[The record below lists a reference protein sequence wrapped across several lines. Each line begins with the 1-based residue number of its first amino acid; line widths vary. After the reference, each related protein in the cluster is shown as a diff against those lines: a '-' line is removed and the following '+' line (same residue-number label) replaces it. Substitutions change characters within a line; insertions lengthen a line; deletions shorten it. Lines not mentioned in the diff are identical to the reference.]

1 VARPDPPRGASAEDK
16 ERMAQILADE
26 RGATPQ
32 ASFGAVDER
41 TAPLPK
47 RAMRTDDLGRPGREK
62 FEANRPA
69 PEANGTTSVPKP
81 DATLKSAIAPQL
93 GLDLGDAGQQVRK
106 ANPGLAD
113 KFLVPPFTVLDTR
126 AGYWQERRRA
136 WLSLGF
142 RGETGPSA
150 AVQPEGL
157 GRAQG
162 LIYQHDAPAS
172 DPGFYDKK
180 RKTEEALGCTLTT
193 EEFKRD
199 HYKREDQEF
208 GQSQSVATG
217 TSVFDPVLCEIVYR
231 WFTGDGAQV
240 LDPFAGGVVRGALAA
255 ALGLR
260 YVGVELR
267 PEQIADNRAQAAALF
282 GGEGALDFGREVEP
296 PRWVEGDATR
306 MHEHD
311 LPFADL
317 VFTCPPY
324 GSLEQYSDDPR
335 DLSTM
340 GVEEFREAMAR
351 VLADSAA
358 MLRPDRFAVWV
369 VGEYRTKQGV
379 EAGFVSDMVVG
390 ARAAG
395 LDLYNSAVLIN
406 SVGSAALRAQRIIR
420 SRKRTRVHQHVL
432 VFCKGD
438 PKRAAAA
445 CGRAEVDV

>member
-1 VARPDPPRGASAEDK
+1 
-16 ERMAQILADE
+16 
-26 RGATPQ
+26 
-32 ASFGAVDER
+32 
-41 TAPLPK
+41 
-47 RAMRTDDLGRPGREK
+47 
-62 FEANRPA
+62 
-69 PEANGTTSVPKP
+69 
-81 DATLKSAIAPQL
+81 
-93 GLDLGDAGQQVRK
+93 
-106 ANPGLAD
+106 
-113 KFLVPPFTVLDTR
+113 
-126 AGYWQERRRA
+126 
-136 WLSLGF
+136 
-142 RGETGPSA
+142 
-150 AVQPEGL
+150 
-157 GRAQG
+157 
-162 LIYQHDAPAS
+162 
-172 DPGFYDKK
+172 
-180 RKTEEALGCTLTT
+180 
-193 EEFKRD
+193 
-199 HYKREDQEF
+199 
-208 GQSQSVATG
+208 
-217 TSVFDPVLCEIVYR
+217 
-231 WFTGDGAQV
+231 V

-260 YVGVELR
+260 YVRGVELR

-420 SRKRTRVHQHVL
+420 SRKLTRVHQHVL